1 MDVVAYLPPPLMSH
15 LRVVLG
21 EEHQLTPV
29 AGWEELEATVRR
41 RPADIAVV
49 DPTQPGTLR
58 VAETALLRQR
68 YPSVRVVV
76 YTQLSPSAMRVV
88 VELARN
94 GLEHV
99 VLHRFDDDP
108 RRFGELLSQLPG
120 HTLGE
125 MLLHRLRESL
135 ERTPPRVA
143 GAIGRMIRTPRQYSA
158 VDDLAAG
165 AGMTRRQLYRVLEAA
180 GFTSPRLL
188 VQAARVVRAFAYLR
202 DPGRLLEDVSAKL
215 GYSEPRVLNR
225 VMLELAGMRP
235 LEARG
240 AIDSEEFVERVATRL
255 FAPALE
261 LDDM

>member
-1 MDVVAYLPPPLMSH
+1 LDVAAYLPPPLLTH

-29 AGWEELEATVRR
+29 TGWEELEAAISRRPVDVVVLDPTGPGTVR
-41 RPADIAVV
+41 V
-49 DPTQPGTLR
+49 G
-58 VAETALLRQR
+58 ETVLLRAR

-76 YTQLSPSAMRVV
+76 YTHLTPVAMKMV
-88 VELARN
+88 VELAKH

-99 VLHRFDDDP
+99 VLHRFDDEP
-108 RRFGELLSQLPG
+108 RRFAELLAQLPG

-125 MLLHRLRESL
+125 MLLDRLREPL
-135 ERTPPRVA
+135 GRTPPRVA
-143 GAIGRMIRTPRQYSA
+143 VAVARMMRSPRQYSA

-165 AGMTRRQLYRVLEAA
+165 AGMTRRQLYRVLEGA

-188 VQAARVVRAFAYLR
+188 VQSARVVRAFAYLR
-202 DPGRLLEDVSAKL
+202 DPGRLLEDVAAKL

-225 VMLELAGMRP
+225 VMFELAGIRP

-240 AIDSEEFVERVATRL
+240 TIGAEEFVERVATRL